1 MNFRLWLEQ
10 DRIEQAVLGTVG
22 GGDAAG
28 MTDKEEEHLK
38 FRKVGEFGNEIIDRL
53 KDLGVIKVIADE
65 DPSRYHD
72 IIAAIE
78 AGGIQVGELIDK
90 VRGQNLAP
98 RSDIES
104 SAT

>member
-38 FRKVGEFGNEIIDRL
+38 YRKVGEFGNEIIDRL
-53 KDLGVIKVIADE
+53 KELGVVKVIADD
-65 DPSRYHD
+65 DPSRYRD
-72 IIAAIE
+72 IVAAIE
-78 AGGIQVGELIDK
+78 AGGIKVGELIDK

-98 RSDIES
+98 RSDIEPV
-104 SAT
+104 